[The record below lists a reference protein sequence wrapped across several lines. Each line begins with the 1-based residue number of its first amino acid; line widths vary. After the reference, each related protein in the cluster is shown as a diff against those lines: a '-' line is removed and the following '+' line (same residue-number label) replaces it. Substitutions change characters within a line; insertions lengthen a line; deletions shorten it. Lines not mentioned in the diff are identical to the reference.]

1 MTAHDVETERSRAVT
16 DRPYNLQVHP
26 VFLGSCDFP
35 GGNRGSEVPLH
46 PAVYAQP
53 RVVRGRFWDLM
64 LSRAPLCLVSV
75 PLRGFAVIDRP
86 YSLGFATVGALYER
100 PR

>member
-35 GGNRGSEVPLH
+35 GGNRGSEVPLQ
-46 PAVYAQP
+46 PAVYVQP

-64 LSRAPLCLVSV
+64 LSRVALCLVSV
-75 PLRGFAVIDRP
+75 PLSITRLRRLVQSR
-86 YSLGFATVGALYER
+86 ATPPFPSHVY
-100 PR
+100 